1 MSELYPNSK
10 QIPLMKYNG
19 HPAQSIVDKAFNG
32 VDYVAQEKKD
42 GALYMLEKID
52 ADHIYLFARTVSR
65 KTGELVEKSENV
77 PHIIEW
83 AKSLPDET
91 IVLGEIYIPGG
102 HSNDVTKIM
111 GCTPKNAQER
121 QYKST
126 LYGGPIHYYIFDCL
140 YFEGEDLTNVG
151 FLDRFSILRKHVMGY
166 GLTEYI
172 ELAQIFSKDFDIIL
186 KNIFD
191 NGGEGMVF
199 KKKDAIYEPG
209 KRPTQTYFKVKEH
222 IDSLDLICIGLEEP
236 TRTYSGKE
244 IEVWPYWIEKK
255 YIDDNGTWHWE
266 DAQRNCY
273 EDWLQDNTSF
283 EPVTKPWLKGWKNSI
298 KLGLLDDN
306 GSYVEVGHVA
316 SGITDEMRA
325 DMAENP
331 DKYLNHVV
339 QVSCMS
345 INKKD
350 FTIRHCVFERM
361 REDKNVDECN
371 IQTVFG

>member
-1 MSELYPNSK
+1 MSELYSGSK

-19 HPAQSIVDKAFNG
+19 HPAQSIIDKAFNG

-166 GLTEYI
+166 GLTEYV

-331 DKYLNHVV
+331 DRFLNHVV

>member
-1 MSELYPNSK
+1 MIMTLYKGSH

-32 VDYVAQEKKD
+32 IDYVAQEKKD
-42 GALYMLEKID
+42 GALYMLEKVD
-52 ADHIYLFARTVSR
+52 GNHIYLFARTVSR

-91 IVLGEIYIPGG
+91 IILGEIYVPGG

-151 FLDRFSILRKHVMGY
+151 FLDRFSVLRKHVMGY
-166 GLTEYI
+166 GLTEYV
-172 ELAQIFSKDFDIIL
+172 ELAQTFTKNFDVIL

-222 IDSLDLICIGLEEP
+222 IDSLDLVCIGLEEP

-255 YIDDNGTWHWE
+255 YIDDNNTWHWG

-273 EDWLQDNTSF
+273 KDWVQDNSSF
-283 EPVTKPWLKGWKNSI
+283 EPVTKPWLKGWKNAMT
-298 KLGLLDDN
+298 LGVYKDGELIP
-306 GSYVEVGHVA
+306 VGRVA
-316 SGITDEMRA
+316 SGLTDEIRE
-325 DMAENP
+325 DMSLNS

-345 INKKD
+345 VNKKD
-350 FTIRHCVFERM
+350 LTLRHCVFEQM
-361 REDKNVDECN
+361 REDKNVNECD

>member
-1 MSELYPNSK
+1 MSTLYPGSY

-19 HPAQSIVDKAFNG
+19 SPTRALVDKVFNTTG
-32 VDYVAQEKKD
+32 QWVAQEKKD

-52 ADHIYLFARTVSR
+52 NEHIYLFARTISK
-65 KTGELVEKSENV
+65 KTGELVEKSANV
-77 PHIIEW
+77 PHIVEW
-83 AKSLPDET
+83 AKSLPDDT
-91 IVLGEIYIPGG
+91 ILLGEIYVPGG
-102 HSNDVTKIM
+102 KSNDVTKIM
-111 GCTPKNAQER
+111 GCTPSNAIAR
-121 QYKST
+121 QKGDG
-126 LYGGPIHYYIFDCL
+126 YGGFIHYYIFDCIR
-140 YFEGEDLTNVG
+140 YDGEDFINEG
-151 FLDRFSILRKHVMGY
+151 FLYRFKRFQNWFFKQDVNV
-166 GLTEYI
+166 YI
-172 ELAQIFSKDFDIIL
+172 QLANVYEGKFEQVLHDIFS
-186 KNIFD
+186 

-199 KKKDAIYEPG
+199 KRIDAVYEPG

-236 TRTYSGKE
+236 TRIYSGKE

-331 DKYLNHVV
+331 DRYLNHVV

>member
-1 MSELYPNSK
+1 MTLYKGSH

-166 GLTEYI
+166 GLTEYV
-172 ELAQIFSKDFDIIL
+172 ELAQIFFKDFDIIL

>member
-1 MSELYPNSK
+1 MSELYAGSK
-10 QIPLMKYNG
+10 QLPLMKYNG

-32 VDYVAQEKKD
+32 IDYVAQEKKD

-91 IVLGEIYIPGG
+91 IILGEIYVPGG

-121 QYKST
+121 QYKSV
-126 LYGGPIHYYIFDCL
+126 LYGGPVHYYIFDCL
-140 YFEGEDLTNVG
+140 YFEGKDLTKVG

-166 GLTEYI
+166 GLTEYV
-172 ELAQIFSKDFDIIL
+172 ELAQTFTKDFDIIL

-222 IDSLDLICIGLEEP
+222 IDSLDLVCIGLEEP

-255 YIDDNGTWHWE
+255 YIDDNGTWHWA

-273 EDWLQDNTSF
+273 KDWVQDNSSF
-283 EPVTKPWLKGWKNSI
+283 EPVTKPWLKGWKNAMT
-298 KLGLLDDN
+298 LGVYKDGELIP
-306 GSYVEVGHVA
+306 VGRVA
-316 SGITDEMRA
+316 SGLTDEIRE
-325 DMAENP
+325 DMSLNP

-345 INKKD
+345 VNKKD
-350 FTIRHCVFERM
+350 LTLRHCVFEQM
-361 REDKNVDECN
+361 REDKNVNECD

>member
-1 MSELYPNSK
+1 MSELYSGSK

-19 HPAQSIVDKAFNG
+19 HPAQSIIDKAFNG

-166 GLTEYI
+166 GLTEYV

-273 EDWLQDNTSF
+273 EDWLQDNASF

-331 DKYLNHVV
+331 DRYLNHVV

>member
-1 MSELYPNSK
+1 MSELYSGSK

-166 GLTEYI
+166 GLTEYV

-331 DKYLNHVV
+331 DRYLNHVV

>member
-1 MSELYPNSK
+1 MSELYPGSK

-19 HPAQSIVDKAFNG
+19 HPAQSIVDKAFNWIQ
-32 VDYVAQEKKD
+32 YIKKKKKD

-65 KTGELVEKSENV
+65 KTGELVEKSANV

-83 AKSLPDET
+83 AKYLPNNT
-91 IVLGEIYIPGG
+91 IILGEIYIPGG

-111 GCTPKNAQER
+111 GCTPQNACKR
-121 QYKST
+121 QYQT
-126 LYGGPIHYYIFDCL
+126 NEYGGPLHYYMFDCL
-140 YFEGEDLTNVG
+140 YFENEDLTNKG
-151 FLDRFSILRKHVMGY
+151 FIERFTILQKYCMSY
-166 GLTEYI
+166 GLNEYI
-172 ELAQIFSKDFDIIL
+172 ELATTYTKNFDIIL
-186 KNIFD
+186 KEIFSR
-191 NGGEGMVF
+191 GGEGMVF
-199 KKKDAIYEPG
+199 KKRDAIYEPG

-255 YIDDNGTWHWE
+255 YIDDNGTWHWG

-273 EDWLQDNTSF
+273 KDWLQDNSSF
-283 EPVTKPWLKGWKNSI
+283 EPVTKPWLKGWKNAI
-298 KLGLLDDN
+298 TLGVYKDGELI
-306 GSYVEVGHVA
+306 SVGRVA
-316 SGITDEMRA
+316 SGLTDEIRE
-325 DMAENP
+325 DMSLNP

-345 INKKD
+345 VNKKD
-350 FTIRHCVFERM
+350 FTIRHCVFEQI
-361 REDKNVDECN
+361 REDKNIDEC
-371 IQTVFG
+371 TVNSVFE

>member
-1 MSELYPNSK
+1 MSELYSGSK

-19 HPAQSIVDKAFNG
+19 HPAQSIIDKAFNG

-166 GLTEYI
+166 GLTEYV

-331 DKYLNHVV
+331 DRYLNHVV

>member
-1 MSELYPNSK
+1 MSELYPGSK

-19 HPAQSIVDKAFNG
+19 HPAQSIIDKAFNG
-32 VDYVAQEKKD
+32 IDYVAQEKKD

-52 ADHIYLFARTVSR
+52 PNHIYLFARTVSR

-83 AKSLPDET
+83 AKSLPDNT
-91 IVLGEIYIPGG
+91 VILGEIYVPGG

-111 GCTPKNAQER
+111 GCTAKNAQDR
-121 QYKST
+121 QYKT
-126 LYGGPIHYYIFDCL
+126 DMYGGPIHYYIFDCL
-140 YFEGEDLTNVG
+140 FFEGQSLINTG
-151 FLDRFSILRKHVMGY
+151 FLERFTILQKHVMGY
-166 GLTEYI
+166 GLTDYVEI
-172 ELAQIFSKDFDIIL
+172 ATVFTKHFDIIL
-186 KNIFD
+186 KDIFD
-191 NGGEGMVF
+191 HGGEGLVF
-199 KKKDAIYEPG
+199 KKRDAIYEPG
-209 KRPTQTYFKVKEH
+209 KRPTQTYFKMKEH

-236 TRTYSGKE
+236 TRAYTGKE

-255 YIDDNGTWHWE
+255 YVDENGTWHWV

-273 EDWLQDNTSF
+273 EDWLQDNSSF

-306 GSYVEVGHVA
+306 GSYIEVGHVA
-316 SGITDEMRA
+316 SGITDEMRE
-325 DMAENP
+325 DMARNP
-331 DKYLNHVV
+331 DKYMYHVV

-345 INKKD
+345 VNKKD

>member
-1 MSELYPNSK
+1 MSELYSGSK

-19 HPAQSIVDKAFNG
+19 HPAQSIIDKAFNG

-166 GLTEYI
+166 GLTEYV

-331 DKYLNHVV
+331 DRYLNHVV

-350 FTIRHCVFERM
+350 FTIRHCVFEQM